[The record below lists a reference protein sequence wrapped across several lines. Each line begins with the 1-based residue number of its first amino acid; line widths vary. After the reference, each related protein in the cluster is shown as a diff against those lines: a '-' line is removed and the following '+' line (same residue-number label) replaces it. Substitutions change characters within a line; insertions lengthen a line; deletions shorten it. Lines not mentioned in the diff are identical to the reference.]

1 MTWGERKA
9 RWKIRE
15 IAREE
20 MIKGNKVR
28 IGNDKISVNGQWWFW
43 DEEREILV
51 DKLGREKGLREG
63 WKMGK
68 GEENRRA
75 REEEVDVVEM
85 VELMK

>member
-1 MTWGERKA
+1 
-9 RWKIRE
+9 
-15 IAREE
+15 
-20 MIKGNKVR
+20 MIKGNKVW

-63 WKMGK
+63 RNMGK
-68 GEENRRA
+68 KEENRRA